1 MTKILI
7 VDDESMARLR
17 IRKLAE
23 RRADV
28 TAIAEAVDGVDALA
42 KITEFQPDIIFLD
55 IEMPEMTGF
64 EVLENLETIPFA
76 IVFQTAYHQF
86 AIKAFEVNAVDYLLK
101 PFSDQRWN
109 ESLERAQKL
118 VSARQA
124 QEVPAQHDAA
134 QRDAAQHDAAQH
146 DAAQRDAAQHDAAQH
161 DADKG
166 QRTLAPHGVQATQM
180 HALKE
185 HLHKHGMFLNRI
197 FVRCGNRQHILKTGE
212 ITHFT
217 SEDHITFVHTSD
229 RSFAYDL
236 SLTPLE
242 QKLNPEHFF
251 RIHRSAIVNLDFVKT
266 LTSGNDSMVVL
277 RNNVELAVSREKKR
291 RLREILQVDAK

>member
-124 QEVPAQHDAA
+124 QEVP
-134 QRDAAQHDAAQH
+134 AQH